1 MGIHHSSRAMPAW
14 PPAAGGPPSATRRA
28 PSPAELFD
36 PSGAKRSTAKRP
48 GPTAPAAS
56 DPLGLGLGLG
66 AGLGVAP
73 LGSGSGAA
81 GIGSARETP
90 RRALP
95 PKPAPGGARGA
106 GARS

>member
-1 MGIHHSSRAMPAW
+1 MGIHHSSRALPVG

-28 PSPAELFD
+28 PAPDAMFD
-36 PSGAKRSTAKRP
+36 SSGSKRSTAKRT
-48 GPTAPAAS
+48 GPPAPAAS

-81 GIGSARETP
+81 GGWSARETAM
-90 RRALP
+90 RAL
-95 PKPAPGGARGA
+95 APHGAGRGA
-106 GARS
+106 GVA